1 MRQKIFQRLCLLLC
15 VLTAFTAARA
25 ETLTVCDG
33 TTTNEYV
40 PLYGYYYDT
49 RYSGAM
55 VYPASMLSDMEN
67 GTINSIKFYANS
79 SFTFSGGAIKVSMGE
94 VESTTLTALPSD
106 LNQYFAGTPASGSSE
121 YVITLDTP
129 YEYAGGNLVIMVEL
143 TSKGSNYPH
152 VYWYGQNQDGN
163 ASIYNYQTYGTGNG
177 LSFLPKATF
186 DFDAAVVTDYA
197 AKVSAESLDFGTLSF
212 GTNSTLE
219 VTVKNRGQQPI
230 TPVVSGLEAPFSTTY
245 TAAELAAGET
255 DTIPV
260 TFNPAE
266 VGTYTGTM
274 TIDCGQAGTFTVALT
289 GGSARMVTVCGEN
302 TTTNYYLPIYS
313 TYYSSVGKNGLVI
326 YPAEMLAS
334 LVGQDI
340 TQVKFFT
347 TGIGHKGGKLAVK
360 MAEVDVT
367 SPTSLDQFDDVMTTV
382 KGDYVENQD
391 PSNEITI
398 TFDVP
403 FHYNGGNLAILTEV
417 VEAGTAASYSSY
429 TNYVGQ
435 NQSTTVGR
443 YRTYSGSSTSS
454 FLPKA
459 EFSYQEPADYAAA
472 VSPTALDFSSV
483 PVGNSKTLE
492 VTVTNTG
499 ANAFTPSLSALEA
512 PFSTTAQAAEL
523 TSGAKLVIPVVYT
536 PADASESNATL
547 TIDCGEAGTTMVT
560 MTGKGLVVPTG
571 YQETFD
577 GVTASSKVPA
587 GWKSYQANQAW
598 RNDHSF
604 TSDLSQTDASLS
616 VYDNDGVKGLTTT
629 ATNYFLVSPKV
640 NGDIAIAAR
649 LVSAQSSP
657 NLQVMA
663 FPVTDGKIM
672 AASGHQ
678 YTIEWIP
685 ALSTAEVSYGFFHV
699 DEPTQVAVRFASAA
713 IDLFAAD
720 EMIAEK
726 DIAMVSASATTPVA
740 AEGNTAHITI
750 NAVVKNA
757 GLAPVEAADYQFTVN
772 RVGSD
777 DVIATLD
784 GVNIAAGEQAEATL
798 EFDYVMADIQP
809 SQYVTFAVTETLKST
824 KANTNSVNVTAAV
837 PKPTLLMENG
847 TTTYSKQDMG
857 VFRGS
862 RDLKVTIGN
871 KNGTADLTYSIAPV
885 EGVTVDVTEGV
896 VAMGEVSN
904 VITFTVTAPVVLD
917 GVIANITT
925 NGAPLTV
932 EAHAAGLAE
941 STFLEDFEDDLDN
954 GWIVDAGVTFPSR
967 PGATDFNQKAAYVY
981 AVNAVADPANIVTP
995 AILFNEQ
1002 TGLDFHFTTY
1012 RQLYAGSVEAYY
1024 STDRAEWT
1032 SLGDVTTTSSQY
1044 VNHSFTLP
1052 EAGTYYFKFK
1062 VLGCYIDDIYGG
1074 ELATVEHDAFFESF
1088 TGATEAMVNMESTFT
1103 GTLRNL
1109 AAAEDFD
1116 IVLMVN
1122 DEDVATVTKNVDG
1135 SANFEFTYMPHA
1147 TGEITVKAE
1156 ARSGEYV
1163 VASQVLNVTVVE
1175 ESSVNGVIVNNGT
1188 TASGNNDDCVIN
1200 GYYNNTGTRLLYT
1213 AEQLAAA
1220 GVKMG
1225 DKITQVSFLVKS
1237 SARKKDVDFH
1247 LWVRNTANTTV
1258 TAGHLCDDIEAEG
1271 FSNVYNNENI
1281 LSMLPTA
1288 GGELQL
1294 TLTEPIIYNG
1304 ESLEFLT
1311 AAYGSWESN
1320 YVNFFYNAVDNQM
1333 LLVKTDTGS
1342 SYADYFASSNA
1353 SASSK
1358 LPSIKLYVENEPA
1371 VVSGTVT
1378 NAAGEAV
1385 EGAALTVTN
1394 EAGVTYN
1401 ATTDAEGA
1409 YTLNVIQAGEGYTL
1423 TVTAEGYDDYTE
1435 TLDITENMTKD
1446 IVLATPADMVTLA
1459 EALAGEEGVEYL
1471 ISDELIVGT
1480 VQADGTAILTDNQG
1494 NWIGTTISEEMR
1506 ETLRGAKS
1514 LKGVRGTVSNL
1525 STNPVIALTAA
1536 PVEGESTDDAVLE
1549 TLDLHE
1555 SGLIDL
1561 PGNCLVKISGFYGA
1575 DGMLRA
1581 YSNPADPGQKLAID
1595 NTFMG
1600 EGALDAFVDKS
1611 ISFVAIVRLNQAWE
1625 AEEETPAAGAPR
1637 RVKKSDLNSAS
1648 NYTIVPLEGTGSTDI
1663 TTGTADVKVYGNVE
1677 SVEYYNAAGMK
1688 SDKPF
1693 AGINIVVTRYTDGTV
1708 STAKVVK

>member
-25 ETLTVCDG
+25 ETLTVCEG
-33 TTTNEYV
+33 TTTNQYV
-40 PLYGYYYDT
+40 PIYGYYWDT
-49 RYSGAM
+49 PNNTSTM
-55 VYPASMLSDMEN
+55 IYPASMLADLE
-67 GTINSIKFYANS
+67 GATINAITFYANS
-79 SFTFSGGAIKVSMGE
+79 AVTLSGGGISVSLGE
-94 VESTTLTALPSD
+94 VEQTEVSGTISGLTLCYT
-106 LNQYFAGTPASGSSE
+106 GTPATGAE
-121 YVITLDTP
+121 AYVITLDTP
-129 YEYAGGNLVIMVEL
+129 YEYNGGNLAIEVKI
-143 TSKGSNYPH
+143 TTKGSNYPRH
-152 VYWYGQNQDGN
+152 YWYGETQSSNTSTNSSGSLQK
-163 ASIYNYQTYGTGNG
+163 
-177 LSFLPKATF
+177 FLPKATF
-186 DFDAAVVTDYA
+186 DYDPAVVTDYA
-197 AKVSAESLDFGTLSF
+197 AKVSVESLDFGTLPF
-212 GTNSTLE
+212 GTNSTLK

-245 TAAELAAGET
+245 TAAELVAGET

-302 TTTNYYLPIYS
+302 TTTSYYLPIYS
-313 TYYSSVGKNGLVI
+313 YYYGSTGNNGLVI
-326 YPAEMLAS
+326 YPAEMLTS

-347 TGIGHKGGKLAVK
+347 TGIGHKGGKLALK
-360 MAEVDVT
+360 MAEVEAT
-367 SPTSLDQFDDVMTTV
+367 SPTSLDQFNDVMTTV

-417 VEAGTAASYSSY
+417 VEAGTSASYGSY
-429 TNYVGQ
+429 TYYVGQ

-443 YRTYSGSSTSS
+443 YRSYSTGGSTSS

-459 EFSYQEPADYAAA
+459 EFSYQEPAAYAAA
-472 VSPTALDFSSV
+472 VSPTELDFASV
-483 PVGNSKTLE
+483 PVGNSKTLQ

-512 PFSTTAQAAEL
+512 PFSTTAQATEL
-523 TSGAKLVIPVVYT
+523 ASGAKLVIPVVYT

-649 LVSAQSSP
+649 LVSAQSNP

-672 AASGHQ
+672 AASGHE

-809 SQYVTFAVTETLKST
+809 SQYVTFAVTETLKNT

-941 STFLEDFEDDLDN
+941 TTFLEDFEDDLDN
-954 GWIVDAGVTFPSR
+954 GWIVDNGVTFPAR

-1088 TGATEAMVNMESTFT
+1088 TGATEAMVNMQSTFT

-1156 ARSGEYV
+1156 ARTGEYV
-1163 VASQVLNVTVVE
+1163 VASQVLNVTVAE

-1220 GVKMG
+1220 GVKTG

-1311 AAYGSWESN
+1311 AAYGGWESN

-1333 LLVKTDTGS
+1333 LLLKTDSGT

-1536 PVEGESTDDAVLE
+1536 PVEGESTEDAVLE

>member
-1 MRQKIFQRLCLLLC
+1 M
-15 VLTAFTAARA
+15 
-25 ETLTVCDG
+25 
-33 TTTNEYV
+33 
-40 PLYGYYYDT
+40 
-49 RYSGAM
+49 
-55 VYPASMLSDMEN
+55 
-67 GTINSIKFYANS
+67 
-79 SFTFSGGAIKVSMGE
+79 
-94 VESTTLTALPSD
+94 
-106 LNQYFAGTPASGSSE
+106 
-121 YVITLDTP
+121 
-129 YEYAGGNLVIMVEL
+129 
-143 TSKGSNYPH
+143 
-152 VYWYGQNQDGN
+152 
-163 ASIYNYQTYGTGNG
+163 
-177 LSFLPKATF
+177 PKATF

-197 AKVSAESLDFGTLSF
+197 AKVSAESLDFGTLPF

-230 TPVVSGLEAPFSTTY
+230 TPVVSGLETPFSTTY
-245 TAAELAAGET
+245 TAAELTAGET
-255 DTIPV
+255 ATIPV

-266 VGTYTGTM
+266 VGSYTGTM
-274 TIDCGQAGTFTVALT
+274 TIDCGQAGTFSVALT
-289 GGSARMVTVCGEN
+289 GGSARMVTVCGTN

-313 TYYSSVGKNGLVI
+313 TYYSSAGKNGLVI

-347 TGIGHKGGKLAVK
+347 TGIGHSGGKLAVK

-367 SPTSLDQFDDVMTTV
+367 TPTSLDQFDDVMTTV

-523 TSGAKLVIPVVYT
+523 ASGAKLVIPVTYS

-547 TIDCGEAGTTMVT
+547 TIDCGEAGTTTVT

-587 GWKSYQANQAW
+587 GWKSYQTNQAW

-672 AASGHQ
+672 AASGHE

-726 DIAMVSASATTPVA
+726 EIAMVSATAPTPVA
-740 AEGNTAHITI
+740 AEGNTAHMSIS
-750 NAVVKNA
+750 AVVKNT
-757 GLAPVEAADYQFTVN
+757 GLAPVEAADYQFVVT
-772 RVGSD
+772 RVGVD
-777 DVIATLD
+777 GEIATID
-784 GVNIAAGEQAEATL
+784 GVDIAVGEQAEATL
-798 EFDYVMADIQP
+798 EFDYVITDIQP
-809 SQYVTFAVTETLKST
+809 SQYVTFAVQETMKNTKVST
-824 KANTNSVNVTAAV
+824 STVNVTAAV
-837 PKPTLLMENG
+837 PMPVLYLENG

-871 KNGTADLTYSIAPV
+871 KNGTTDLTYTITPV
-885 EGVTVDVTEGV
+885 EGVTVDVAEGT
-896 VAMGEVSN
+896 VAIGGVSD

-941 STFLEDFEDDLDN
+941 TTFLEDFEDDLDN
-954 GWIVDAGVTFPSR
+954 GWIVDEGVTFPAR

-981 AVNAVADPANIVTP
+981 AINAVADPANIVTP
-995 AILFNEQ
+995 AILFNEE

-1012 RQLYAGSVEAYY
+1012 RQLYGGSVQAYY

-1032 SLGDVTTTSSQY
+1032 SLGDVATVSSQY
-1044 VNHSFTLP
+1044 VNHTFTLP
-1052 EAGTYYFKFK
+1052 EAGTYYFKF
-1062 VLGCYIDDIYGG
+1062 VDLGCYIDDIYGG
-1074 ELATVEHDAFFESF
+1074 ERAVVEHDAFFESF
-1088 TGATEAMVNMESTFT
+1088 DGPSDGMVNKSSTFT

-1116 IVLMVN
+1116 IVLKVD
-1122 DEDVATVTKNVDG
+1122 DEVVATETINVDG
-1135 SANFEFTYMPHA
+1135 RANFTFDYMPHA
-1147 TGEITVKAE
+1147 VGTYTVTAE
-1156 ARSGEYV
+1156 ASTAGFV
-1163 VASQVLNVTVVE
+1163 VASQAIEFTVAE
-1175 ESSVNGVIVNNGT
+1175 ESAVNGVIVNNGT
-1188 TASGNNDDCVIN
+1188 SLTVTTGQNESIISS
-1200 GYYNNTGTRLLYT
+1200 YYEHTFSRMLYT

-1220 GVKMG
+1220 GVKPG
-1225 DKITQVSFLVKS
+1225 DKITKVAFLLSKNE
-1237 SARKKDVDFH
+1237 RTYDLDFNV
-1247 LWVRNTANTTV
+1247 WARNTEATAVSGTTIYSSE
-1258 TAGHLCDDIEAEG
+1258 DG
-1271 FSNVYNNENI
+1271 FDKVYENSSVI
-1281 LSMLPTA
+1281 GLIPAA
-1288 GGELQL
+1288 GGEMLL
-1294 TLTEPIIYNG
+1294 ELSSPITYTGN
-1304 ESLEFLT
+1304 SLEFVT
-1311 AAYGSWESN
+1311 ATYGDYQSK
-1320 YVNFFYNAVDNQM
+1320 YIQFYYNSVSGQM
-1333 LLVKTDTGS
+1333 IRYRSDGSVSDYEATMASVTG
-1342 SYADYFASSNA
+1342 
-1353 SASSK
+1353 SASSQ
-1358 LPSIKLYVENEPA
+1358 LPSIKLYIEAEPA
-1371 VVSGTVT
+1371 VVSGVVT
-1378 NAAGEAV
+1378 NEAGEAI
-1385 EGAALTVTN
+1385 EGAELTMAN

-1423 TVTAEGYDDYTE
+1423 TVKAEGYEDYTE
-1435 TLDITENMTKD
+1435 TLDITEDMTKN
-1446 IVLATPADMVTLA
+1446 IELATPATVVTLA
-1459 EALAGEEGVEYL
+1459 EALAGEENVEYL
-1471 ISDELIVGT
+1471 ISDELIVATVQSDGT
-1480 VQADGTAILTDNQG
+1480 VILTDNQG

-1506 ETLRGAKS
+1506 ETLRGANS
-1514 LKGVRGTVSNL
+1514 LKNVRGTVSNL
-1525 STNPVIALTAA
+1525 NTNPVITFTVA
-1536 PVEGESTDDAVLE
+1536 PVEGESTEDAVLE
-1549 TLDLHE
+1549 TLNLHE

-1561 PGNCLVKISGFYGA
+1561 PGNCLAQISGFYGT

-1581 YSNPADPGQKLAID
+1581 FSNPADPGQKLAID
-1595 NTFMG
+1595 DTFMG
-1600 EGALDAFVDKS
+1600 EGALNDYVDKNIS
-1611 ISFVAIVRLNQAWE
+1611 IVAIVRLNEAWE
-1625 AEEETPAAGAPR
+1625 AEEETPAGAPR
-1637 RVKKSDLNSAS
+1637 RVKKSDMNSAS

-1663 TTGTADVKVYGNVE
+1663 TTGTADVKAYGEVE

-1688 SDKPF
+1688 SSKPF
-1693 AGINIVVTRYTDGTV
+1693 SGINIVVTHYTDGTV
-1708 STAKVVK
+1708 STTKVVK